1 MKNTDNQ
8 IVLVSIISKKKR
20 SYYQSSIKK
29 KRVSI
34 ALKIVYL
41 FDPRPILMNI
51 YFYKQNLIKSVEVT
65 KSLKTLLNISF
76 NFLMKKIIS
85 TIVAGLYF

>member
-8 IVLVSIISKKKR
+8 IVLASIISKKKR

>member
-1 MKNTDNQ
+1 LKNTDNQ
-8 IVLVSIISKKKR
+8 IVLASIISKKKR

>member
-8 IVLVSIISKKKR
+8 IVLASIISKKKR

-41 FDPRPILMNI
+41 FDPRPVLMNI